1 MAQRSGP
8 RPHLP
13 SGRENR
19 PEAAPASR
27 SLTAL
32 LLEPL
37 LLPALLLA
45 LLLVVMA
52 SGVQTIARDTEL
64 IRASQTRLTLLRQ
77 MLMDV
82 SSMENGERGY
92 IIMGQPDFLE
102 PYTQG
107 KADFQRH
114 VAQYRPMII
123 APRQQ
128 EKLTLL
134 LTEIAAWQREAAT
147 PEITARQ
154 RSLADAVELVENGKG
169 AARTR
174 QAKVILTDMIGFE
187 NNRLTLAVTSSRV
200 VLGRVQLLVPLG
212 LLLGMLLLLWAGRRV
227 IRLLSHTMGALTDN
241 ARRIASGE
249 YDHRIAPL
257 RVRELDVLSGQVHQM
272 AVAVADRER
281 QLQAGRATL
290 EQANAQLEQ
299 ANLNLQRSN
308 RELERF
314 AYVASHDLQEPLRTI
329 GSYTELLAR
338 RYSGQLDARADQYI
352 EFTMSATQR
361 LKNLI
366 QDLLVFSRVQRATR
380 TVSAIDLD
388 ALLQDVR
395 QELQTRLEEV
405 GGELRIASLPTVT
418 ANRELLHHVFLNL
431 IGNALKFHV
440 PGRAPV
446 VKVSAGRQADG
457 WVFHVQDN
465 GIGIEEQ
472 YHERIFEAF
481 RRLHHASQYEGSGIG
496 LSVTRSAVEQHG
508 GRIWLQSTPG
518 QGSTFSFNLP
528 DQPALPPAPVSVEGD
543 A

>member
-1 MAQRSGP
+1 MVP
-8 RPHLP
+8 P
-13 SGRENR
+13 SDTRVDSPSAREAY
-19 PEAAPASR
+19 PEAVAASR

-37 LLPALLLA
+37 LLPALLLL

-52 SGVQTIARDTEL
+52 SSMQTIARDTEF

-77 MLMDV
+77 LLVDV
-82 SSMENGERGY
+82 SNMENGERGY
-92 IIMGQPDFLE
+92 IITGQAEFLE

-107 KADFQRH
+107 RRDFRRH
-114 VAQYRPMII
+114 VADYQPRMISQRQRDNLARLLAEMDAWEKEDA
-123 APRQQ
+123 AP
-128 EKLTLL
+128 
-134 LTEIAAWQREAAT
+134 EIA
-147 PEITARQ
+147 ARQ
-154 RSLADAVELVENGKG
+154 RSLDAAVDLVSSGTG
-169 AARTR
+169 LTRTR
-174 QAKVILTDMIGFE
+174 QAKTILADMIGFE
-187 NNRLTLAVTSSRV
+187 NDRLSNATTSSRQ
-200 VLGRVQLLVPLG
+200 VLSRVQVLVPLG
-212 LLLGMLLLLWAGRRV
+212 LLFGTLLLIWAGRRV
-227 IRLLSHTMGALTDN
+227 LRLLAENVGAVTDN
-241 ARRIASGE
+241 TRRIASGD
-249 YDHRIAPL
+249 YGHRIAPL
-257 RVRELDVLSGQVHQM
+257 RVRELDALSVQVHQM
-272 AVAVADRER
+272 AAAVAEREQ

-290 EQANAQLEQ
+290 EQANTQLEQ

-338 RYSGQLDARADQYI
+338 RYSGQLDERADQYI

-380 TVSAIDLD
+380 TVSAVDLNT
-388 ALLQDVR
+388 LLQEV
-395 QELQTRLEEV
+395 RLEVQARLDEA
-405 GGELRIASLPTVT
+405 GGELHIASLPMVT

-431 IGNALKFHV
+431 LGNALKFRD
-440 PGRAPV
+440 PQRPPV
-446 VKVSAGRQADG
+446 VQVMAERREDA

-465 GIGIEEQ
+465 GIGIEEP

-481 RRLHHASQYEGSGIG
+481 QRLHHASRYEGSGIG

-508 GRIWLQSTPG
+508 GRIWLTSTPG
-518 QGSTFSFNLP
+518 QGSTFSFTLP
-528 DQPALPPAPVSVEGD
+528 DTPTLASGQTD